1 MSMKKKRLL
10 AYFIMV
16 ISLFISVKL
25 VKDIYKLWH
34 IEDRLLEANEELLG
48 VKEKQLELK
57 QQLIRTEDDQWW
69 EGQVRDKLMM
79 ARPNEKIAVIPGEV
93 LNKENRD
100 EVEKE
105 IIEKDKVAWKKWRE
119 LFIY

>member
-1 MSMKKKRLL
+1 MKKKRLL